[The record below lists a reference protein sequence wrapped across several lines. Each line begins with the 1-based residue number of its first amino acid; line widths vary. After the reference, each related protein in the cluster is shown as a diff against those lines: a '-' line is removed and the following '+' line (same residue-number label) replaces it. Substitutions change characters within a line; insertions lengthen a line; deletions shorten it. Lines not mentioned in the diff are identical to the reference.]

1 MRRPASTTQNP
12 WQPPSM
18 ATRVTAAAILVA
30 SAGIAWLA
38 ITFAVVARVLQAAI
52 AFSLVYVAYLALR
65 GYQAMRDARVAAADS
80 ERPWVTLLV
89 AARNEAPVIAATLA
103 ALVRQDYADASGPRF
118 DVLVVDD
125 GSTDETGALASRAA
139 GEHPERL
146 RVVRREQDD
155 GPRMKAAALSFAHP
169 HVRGEVIGVV
179 DADATVSP
187 GFISRVMEA
196 WRSDPGAV
204 AIQAQRRAH
213 NRGNGWFAA
222 AQDEELLMDMASQC
236 GRCATDGT
244 AELRGNGMFVRREAL
259 ERVGGWSPT
268 ALTED
273 LELSTR
279 LVAAGERIALAPL
292 AEVGEEAVITLAGLW
307 RQRLRWAEG
316 SIRRL
321 IDLGPGLL
329 RARGVPA
336 SRKLDFLAFTAEFLI
351 PPLFVTTIIASLLTI
366 PLPRPA
372 DWTVPASLF
381 IGYGIG
387 SFLLAMAGVAAKGQ
401 RGPGVFGRATRGSLF
416 LSHWLLVVPAALLR
430 IAIGR
435 QATTFV
441 QTRRVGHLP
450 ER

>member
-1 MRRPASTTQNP
+1 
-12 WQPPSM
+12 M
-18 ATRVTAAAILVA
+18 ATRVTAAAVLVA
-30 SAGIAWLA
+30 SGAIAWLA
-38 ITFAVVARVLQAAI
+38 IAFAIVARALQAAI
-52 AFSLVYVAYLALR
+52 AISLVYVAYLALR
-65 GYQAMRDARVAAADS
+65 GFQTMRTARRSQADG

-89 AARNEAPVIAATLA
+89 AARNEAPVIAATVA
-103 ALVRQDYADASGPRF
+103 GLVRQDYADDSGPRF
-118 DVLVVDD
+118 DVLLVDD
-125 GSTDETGALASRAA
+125 GSTDATGALAQQSAA
-139 GEHPERL
+139 NHPDLL
-146 RVVRREQDD
+146 RVLRRDQGD
-155 GPRMKAAALSFAHP
+155 GPRMKAAALAFAHP
-169 HVRGEVIGVV
+169 HARGDVIGVV
-179 DADATVSP
+179 DADATVEP
-187 GFISRVMEA
+187 DFISRVMEA
-196 WRSDPGAV
+196 WRADPSAA

-213 NRGNGWFAA
+213 NRGDGWFAA

-259 ERVGGWSPT
+259 ERVGGWNPT

-279 LVAAGERIALAPL
+279 LVAAGERIALAPA
-292 AEVGEEAVITLAGLW
+292 AEVGEEGVITLLALW

-316 SIRRL
+316 SVRRL

-329 RARGVPA
+329 RAHDVPM

-351 PPLFVTTIIASLLTI
+351 PPLFVTTVVASLLTI
-366 PLPRPA
+366 PLPRAA

-381 IGYGIG
+381 VGYGIG
-387 SFLLAMAGVAAKGQ
+387 TFLLALAGVAALGQ
-401 RGPGVFGRATRGSLF
+401 RDLGLVGRATRGSLF
-416 LSHWLLVVPAALLR
+416 LSHWLVVVPAALLR

-441 QTRRVGHLP
+441 QTRRIGHLP